1 MFKTSRSYVL
11 LLLVFVFSFVFR
23 VVLMLREGFPPGAD
37 IGLHNSIVYSITQ
50 GGNTD
55 FLYNYFHMG
64 GGASL
69 TFPGY
74 HIFVSYV
81 VLLTGI
87 PDYVAHSLVVSLFS
101 SLIVLVVFLITR
113 KAWNESSAL
122 IIAFLVAVSRFD
134 VEMLM
139 WGGYPNVIALM
150 LIPLAFYLFLAKDK
164 FALLPF
170 LVVASFVSGAIF
182 LTHSLSAVM
191 YGVFVLAM
199 VFFGVIFGN
208 KMGVQRIS
216 FLSWLL
222 PLVLGAIL
230 VSPFLIEVA
239 PAYLGANGDTFT
251 GGVTGIMEA
260 VLSTK
265 VLPLDLVVPLFG
277 CFVLFFLFSKQY
289 KGKFFTVPVLLFVVW
304 TLIPAL
310 LTQGYLVGFYT
321 DYNRFLY
328 YVIIP
333 VITLIGLGIDHGST
347 FFANVLNWLV
357 SMAKDLPKV
366 RINNNKTLRRVLP
379 HLTRKN
385 FLATFVLV
393 FVMYAFLAVPI
404 FVTPAKGVEV
414 QSFYQVMNKPGYEA
428 MQWAQKNTP
437 ADAVFVT
444 DALYGWWFSG
454 FAQRPTISAVDPQYL
469 TLSREFEPAKAA
481 NNLLDTN
488 YIIDNGLIQIR
499 EDGGYV
505 GRHNPIFLAKLNN
518 SYFPY
523 PFFHFNNEE
532 IRMVLRDSNNVQ
544 RFYYLADLPVTDMH
558 LENGTDYATIVV
570 TRANA
575 LFNFTQKAT
584 VYRGIQFVNMTETIE
599 STNPDVSFDQAR
611 FILHTKGIFVPGENE
626 TVVGLIDVNMKVA
639 GQLIF
644 TKGQPEV
651 EVLTQENPSCLE
663 LSYMLGGESKVELKF
678 SVGVYQFKPDSKLTK
693 EAPEEKW
700 TAYYQGLLAKNT
712 KTFMQPVEDL
722 PLDIFNY
729 RQAIV
734 NQNVSYIAV
743 RDSEAIPR
751 FAKDS
756 SFSLVFINNEVA
768 IFQVH
773 KNLR

>member
-1 MFKTSRSYVL
+1 MFKTSRSYL
-11 LLLVFVFSFVFR
+11 LLLLIFAFSFAFR
-23 VVLMLREGFPPGAD
+23 IVLMLREGFPPGAD
-37 IGLHNSIVYSITQ
+37 IGLHNSIIYSITQ

-55 FLYNYFHMG
+55 FLWNYFHMG

-87 PDYVAHSLVVSLFS
+87 SDYVAHALVVSLFS
-101 SLIVLVVFLITR
+101 SLIVLVVFLISR
-113 KAWNESSAL
+113 KAWNESAAL

-134 VEMLM
+134 MEMLM

-164 FALLPF
+164 FSLVPF
-170 LVVASFVSGAIF
+170 LAVTSLISGAIF

-191 YGVFVLAM
+191 YGVFVFAM
-199 VFFGVIFGN
+199 IFFGVIFGK
-208 KMGVQRIS
+208 KMGARRIS
-216 FLSWLL
+216 FLSWIL

-230 VSPFLIEVA
+230 VSPFLIDVA

-251 GGVTGIMEA
+251 GGVAGIREA

-265 VLPLDLVVPLFG
+265 VLPLDLVVPLFA
-277 CFVLFFLFSKQY
+277 CFFLFFLFSKQY

-304 TLIPAL
+304 TLVPAF

-347 FFANVLNWLV
+347 FFANVLNWFV
-357 SMAKDLPKV
+357 SMMKDLPQVK
-366 RINNNKTLRRVLP
+366 ISKNKTLRRVLP

-393 FVMYAFLAVPI
+393 FVLLAFLAVPI
-404 FVTPAKGVEV
+404 FLTPSRGIEV
-414 QSFYQVMNKPGYEA
+414 QSFYQVMNNHGYEA
-428 MQWAQKNTP
+428 IQWAQKNTP

-444 DALYGWWFSG
+444 DAFYGWWFSG

-481 NNLLDTN
+481 NSLLDTD
-488 YIIDNGLIQIR
+488 YLIDNGLIQIR

-532 IRMVLRDSNNVQ
+532 IRILLRDDNDVQ
-544 RFYYLADLPVTDMH
+544 KFYYLADLPVTDMQ
-558 LENGTDYATIVV
+558 LENGTDYATIIV
-570 TRANA
+570 TRGNE

-584 VYRGIQFVNMTETIE
+584 VYSGIQFVNMTETIE
-599 STNPDVSFDQAR
+599 SDHPTVSLDEVR
-611 FILHTKGIFVPGENE
+611 FILHTKGTFVQGEN
-626 TVVGLIDVNMKVA
+626 TTFGLIDTNMNVA
-639 GQLIF
+639 GQLIL
-644 TKGQPEV
+644 TEGQPEIAD
-651 EVLTQENPSCLE
+651 LTKENPSCVE
-663 LSYMLGGESKVELKF
+663 LWYPLGGNSRAELKF
-678 SVGVYQFKPDSKLTK
+678 SVGVYQFKPDPKLTK
-693 EAPEEKW
+693 DPTDKAWIEN
-700 TAYYQGLLAKNT
+700 YQQLLANNT
-712 KTFMQPVEDL
+712 AIYMNKEGNL

-729 RQAIV
+729 SQALLNYNI
-734 NQNVSYIAV
+734 SYIAV
-743 RDSEAIPR
+743 RDVEAIPR
-751 FAKDS
+751 FAKDPL
-756 SFSLVFINNEVA
+756 FSLVFINNEVA

-773 KNLR
+773 KDLS